1 MTLLSEHGN
10 DQTRFDD
17 AELKDT
23 DAESFYLK
31 DTISAGKFT
40 HILGVRY
47 EDTEKND
54 GTNANPGNSKQDVS
68 DSATI
73 IAAAT
78 TLILEQENHF
88 MHHTTKAL
96 VQLMQEVL
104 QALNRKN
111 LMSMN
116 WDTENQLQAACLSL

>member
-1 MTLLSEHGN
+1 MSLLSVHGD

-73 IAAAT
+73 IAMT
-78 TLILEQENHF
+78 TLNLGAGESLFASYNQGL
-88 MHHTTKAL
+88 A
-96 VQLMQEVL
+96 QLMQEAL
-104 QALNRKN
+104 QALNQRN
-111 LMSMN
+111 LMSMK
-116 WDTENQLQAACLSL
+116 